1 MTTALRDLK
10 LWQEAI
16 ALAGDVSRTAKAAAR
31 REIKVLTDRLILA
44 ACAVPEAVAEAHGHY
59 DAHDR
64 QRAYR
69 HARRALLVLE
79 TDLAVAR
86 SAELFSAS
94 VLAQLSGRATSVSRL
109 LSGYLAYLERQIDAA
124 GSTPAAGAST
134 IVADSPPVQLEP

>member
-1 MTTALRDLK
+1 MSTALRDLK
-10 LWQEAI
+10 LWQEAV
-16 ALAGDVSRTAKAAAR
+16 ALAGDVSRTARAAAR

-59 DAHDR
+59 DPHDR

-69 HARRALLVLE
+69 HARRALLILE

-86 SAELFSAS
+86 HAELFSAP
-94 VLAQLSGRATSVSRL
+94 VLAQLSGRATTVSRL

-124 GSTPAAGAST
+124 GTSLAPAAPAAT
-134 IVADSPPVQLEP
+134 VDATTVYVEP